1 MRNRPY
7 RTVHIHEEHVSE
19 PGMIVIDVTAA
30 DEATATLAAA
40 ELGRLWRSSGPSAP
54 WHTPG
59 RPGVS
64 VRAYLDLRQR
74 PITAADDVYP
84 LPGPRRKYRAHGK

>member
-1 MRNRPY
+1 M
-7 RTVHIHEEHVSE
+7 V
-19 PGMIVIDVTAA
+19 VIDVTAA

-54 WHTPG
+54 WQTPG

-64 VRAYLDLRQR
+64 VRAYLDLRHR
-74 PITAADDVYP
+74 PAATEEVHP
-84 LPGPRRKYRAHGK
+84 LPGSRRKYRTHGK

>member
-1 MRNRPY
+1 M
-7 RTVHIHEEHVSE
+7 V
-19 PGMIVIDVTAA
+19 VIDVTAA

-64 VRAYLDLRQR
+64 VRAYLDLRHR
-74 PITAADDVYP
+74 PVAVTDEVHP
-84 LPGPRRKYRAHGK
+84 LPASRRRDRAHGK